1 MALFLAHGKLVYT
14 FNQGQQRVKLRSQE
28 KYNDGAWHNV
38 SKSLSTI
45 PHTHTHTETPRTV
58 LVSLTCMFMSRDR
71 QGSLVR
77 DASCFAPVRQVI
89 LSLCLAG
96 YFYSCRESGQINN

>member
-45 PHTHTHTETPRTV
+45 PHTHTH
-58 LVSLTCMFMSRDR
+58 RDPPYCPGVTHMHVHVKR
-71 QGSLVR
+71 
-77 DASCFAPVRQVI
+77 
-89 LSLCLAG
+89 
-96 YFYSCRESGQINN
+96 